1 MPRRESWS
9 SPPGVDWQV
18 SATGPMPQRRQSD
31 DWTLGHSGLDPCLNF
46 PTGDGVRFP
55 KAGAKSREVSISESG
70 PEPER
75 ADFHLPII
83 PASSTGRCNT
93 IKSVDPTILPLENRF
108 VRLSSIR
115 PKRGGVAFESML
127 ANDFGF

>member
-18 SATGPMPQRRQSD
+18 SATGPVPQRRQSD
-31 DWTLGHSGLDPCLNF
+31 DWTPGQSGLDPWLNF
-46 PTGDGVRFP
+46 PTGDGVRSP
-55 KAGAKSREVSISESG
+55 KTGAKSREVSFSESG

-75 ADFHLPII
+75 TDFHLPIV

-93 IKSVDPTILPLENRF
+93 INPVDPTILPLENRS

-115 PKRGGVAFESML
+115 PIRGGVVFESML
-127 ANDFGF
+127 